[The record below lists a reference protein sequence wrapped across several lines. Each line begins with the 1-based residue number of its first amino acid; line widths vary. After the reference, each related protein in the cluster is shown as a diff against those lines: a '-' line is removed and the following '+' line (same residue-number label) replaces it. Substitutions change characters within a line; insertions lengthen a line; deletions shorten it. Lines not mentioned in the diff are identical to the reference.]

1 MSYIV
6 NKFIFVDSFDIK
18 WNGQTARFNT
28 GISGS
33 HSALLYLAEGLAKIQ
48 NNEVIITSTVNNI
61 IEGNYNNVEYKNM
74 KNLIKTD
81 YDYIIVSNVLT
92 CLDILTKVSN
102 YKKIII
108 LTHNDLNKTE
118 KLLNINK
125 DKIIIAFISEFAK
138 VNIIMV
144 QPFLNDY
151 QHILLYNSID
161 SDVINC
167 AEKDER
173 SLCYFACIERGFKMV
188 LKILE
193 KLDGFKLNVCSY
205 NTRAYKRK
213 YKIKNINI
221 LNNNSKQNVLLYTAK
236 SKYFIYPLIN
246 LDNNMIHYDTFG
258 YVVLE
263 ALLNK
268 TIVIAPK
275 IKVYEELYGDAVCY
289 IDTDDIIPQ
298 EDLLYWKKE
307 NSNFGLPLLDRYV
320 EKIKLL
326 ETDEALYNQYIEK
339 GLMLKDKFCNIK
351 ISNQLMEYLNGHI

>member
-1 MSYIV
+1 V
-6 NKFIFVDSFDIK
+6 
-18 WNGQTARFNT
+18 G
-28 GISGS
+28 
-33 HSALLYLAEGLAKIQ
+33 
-48 NNEVIITSTVNNI
+48 
-61 IEGNYNNVEYKNM
+61 
-74 KNLIKTD
+74 
-81 YDYIIVSNVLT
+81 
-92 CLDILTKVSN
+92 N

-108 LTHNDLNKTE
+108 LTHNDLNNTE

-125 DKIIIAFISEFAK
+125 GKIIIAFISEFAK
-138 VNIIMV
+138 VNIIMI

-161 SDVINC
+161 SDVISF
-167 AEKDER
+167 AEKDEK

-193 KLDGFKLNVCSY
+193 KLNGFKLNMCSY
-205 NTRAYKRK
+205 YTRAYKRAYK
-213 YKIKNINI
+213 REYKIKNINI
-221 LNNNSKQNVLLYTAK
+221 LNNTSKQNVLLYTAK

-298 EDLLYWKKE
+298 EDLLYWQKI

>member
-1 MSYIV
+1 
-6 NKFIFVDSFDIK
+6 
-18 WNGQTARFNT
+18 
-28 GISGS
+28 
-33 HSALLYLAEGLAKIQ
+33 
-48 NNEVIITSTVNNI
+48 
-61 IEGNYNNVEYKNM
+61 
-74 KNLIKTD
+74 
-81 YDYIIVSNVLT
+81 
-92 CLDILTKVSN
+92 
-102 YKKIII
+102 
-108 LTHNDLNKTE
+108 
-118 KLLNINK
+118 
-125 DKIIIAFISEFAK
+125 
-138 VNIIMV
+138 
-144 QPFLNDY
+144 
-151 QHILLYNSID
+151 
-161 SDVINC
+161 
-167 AEKDER
+167 
-173 SLCYFACIERGFKMV
+173 MV